1 MHFSTI
7 ISIFVRIRLFQ
18 FLYMTVMETKGK
30 LYSSPAMR
38 VVEFQTESVI
48 CGSIQA
54 GGNENV
60 GFEDWDD

>member
-1 MHFSTI
+1 
-7 ISIFVRIRLFQ
+7 
-18 FLYMTVMETKGK
+18 MEKNGN
-30 LYSSPAMR
+30 LYSSPAIR
-38 VVEFQTESVI
+38 VLELQTESVI